1 MASYRISTAGVDEG
15 AARRERAAAAGGEV
29 ASSGSSSAA
38 GSGYRSSWDSGVFF
52 YSEPQLSS
60 TAPVT
65 RDNKQRASI
74 LSAELAVPAS
84 RNARLV
90 PPLPCASSRSDAS
103 TNQLP
108 SSLKHTVPPS
118 SSSSGTGSGSSSSGG
133 DILHVI
139 DTTDRRPHNNTN
151 HTQGL
156 LLDNLPESGVDPHP
170 PPDRP
175 RTTPP
180 PPPPR
185 RTKHNRSS
193 SSSSSASSSS
203 SSGRS
208 RSGSSTSSGRSRSS
222 SPREVARFSREMDV
236 DEHGAPA
243 AQAPVTGLDLSAASG
258 EVVIVQ
264 DTQSTGR
271 GRYFTVGIFCCRPSC
286 QKREVPSVKLG
297 RRPFSNSF
305 VL

>member
-15 AARRERAAAAGGEV
+15 AARRRARAAAAGGE
-29 ASSGSSSAA
+29 ATSSGSSSAA
-38 GSGYRSSWDSGVFF
+38 GSGYRSSRDSGVFF

-84 RNARLV
+84 ERPPSAASPVRLLAIRRLDEPATV
-90 PPLPCASSRSDAS
+90 V
-103 TNQLP
+103 TQ
-108 SSLKHTVPPS
+108 HTAGPPS
-118 SSSSGTGSGSSSSGG
+118 SSSSSGTTGSSSSSGG

-139 DTTDRRPHNNTN
+139 DTTDRRPHNNSN

-170 PPDRP
+170 LPDRP

-222 SPREVARFSREMDV
+222 SPREVTRFSREMDV

-243 AQAPVTGLDLSAASG
+243 AQAPVTGLDLSEASG

-264 DTQSTGR
+264 DTQSAGR
-271 GRYFTVGIFCCRPSC
+271 GRYT
-286 QKREVPSVKLG
+286 
-297 RRPFSNSF
+297 
-305 VL
+305 